1 VTGPRFVALAL
12 LVSMASL
19 LLFAAVVVAIR
30 VTGG

>member
-1 VTGPRFVALAL
+1 VSGPRFAALAL
-12 LVSMASL
+12 LVSMAAL

>member
-1 VTGPRFVALAL
+1 VSGPRFAL
-12 LVSMASL
+12 LVSMAAL